1 MPRVNLP
8 ARASNQPTPLLPGWK
23 REMRMS
29 ATVTRMAFP
38 TPLPKEMAKDS
49 VSGLEW
55 GKG

>member
-23 REMRMS
+23 REMRMW
-29 ATVTRMAFP
+29 AMVTRMAFP